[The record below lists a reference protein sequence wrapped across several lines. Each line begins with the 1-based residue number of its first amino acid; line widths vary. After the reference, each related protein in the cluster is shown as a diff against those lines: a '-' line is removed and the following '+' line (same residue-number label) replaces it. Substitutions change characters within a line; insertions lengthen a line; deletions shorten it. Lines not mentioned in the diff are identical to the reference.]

1 MVKKQSIGFASIGV
15 GAFIFAL
22 GVACLVL
29 TFLNITPNQSWIIS
43 WITNYVIGSVGV
55 IVGLLLLGYG
65 IYTRMVLGVYA
76 RKVERLEQVKVE
88 QAQRLRQKTIALKE
102 KEAEVERKETA
113 LRLTKG
119 KLRAIR
125 VQAARKTRA
134 MYRVSG
140 KLGDRTKRLKR
151 IEKIAKVKKKK

>member
-15 GAFIFAL
+15 GAFLIFL
-22 GVACLVL
+22 GVFYIVL
-29 TFLNITPNQSWIIS
+29 TKLEITPEQKVIPWF
-43 WITNYVIGSVGV
+43 TNYVIGGLGIFVGF
-55 IVGLLLLGYG
+55 LLLGYG
-65 IYTRMVLGVYA
+65 VYTRRVLGVYA
-76 RKVERLEQVKVE
+76 KKVERLEQVKVK

-102 KEAEVERKETA
+102 KEAEVGRKETA

-119 KLRAIR
+119 KLRATR

>member
-1 MVKKQSIGFASIGV
+1 MKKQSIGTASIGV

-22 GVACLVL
+22 GIVCIAL
-29 TFLNITPNQSWIIS
+29 TYLNYTPNQSWIIS
-43 WITNYVIGSVGV
+43 WITNYVVGSIGIV
-55 IVGLLLLGYG
+55 IGLLLLGYG
-65 IYTRMVLGVYA
+65 VYTRRVLGVYA

-88 QAQRLRQKTIALKE
+88 QAQRLRQKTIALGK

-119 KLRAIR
+119 KLKVTRQ
-125 VQAARKTRA
+125 QAARKTRA

-151 IEKIAKVKKKK
+151 IEEIAKVKKKK

>member
-1 MVKKQSIGFASIGV
+1 MKKQSIGTASIGV

-22 GVACLVL
+22 GIVCIAL
-29 TFLNITPNQSWIIS
+29 TYLKYTPDQSWIIS
-43 WITNYVIGSVGV
+43 WITNYVIGSVGILIGV
-55 IVGLLLLGYG
+55 LLLGYG
-65 IYTRMVLGVYA
+65 VYTRRVLGVYA
-76 RKVERLEQVKVE
+76 KKVERLEEVKVE
-88 QAQRLRQKTIALKE
+88 QAQKLRRKTIALKE

-119 KLRAIR
+119 KLRATR

-151 IEKIAKVKKKK
+151 IEEIAKVKKKK